1 MRKTNRRTKMPRHY
15 GTGRSSGMTAP
26 KPKKKGK
33 KNGTKKKKVKQ
44 PKAFH

>member
-1 MRKTNRRTKMPRHY
+1 MPRHY

-33 KNGTKKKKVKQ
+33 KNGTKKKK
-44 PKAFH
+44 